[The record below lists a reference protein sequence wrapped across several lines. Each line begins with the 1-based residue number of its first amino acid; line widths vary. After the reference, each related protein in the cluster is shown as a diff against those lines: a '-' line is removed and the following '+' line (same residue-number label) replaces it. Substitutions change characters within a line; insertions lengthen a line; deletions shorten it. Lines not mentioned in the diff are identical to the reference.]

1 MAATT
6 LTAAST
12 FALLLL
18 SGIAC
23 NTEERC
29 EMSDAA
35 SLIQK
40 EAYIHSFEKEAYHPG
55 NEAKETF
62 STDEQI
68 EEHVMESIRNVVNS
82 GRTNVENKY
91 EKLVETG
98 AKASDDLMRL
108 TRKMD
113 LAKAHGMHSVEAGNA
128 MDSVQRTVHRGTAAA
143 AGQVVERV
151 EMIKQA
157 QEDPLI
163 NDKVRDA
170 VHSVVTLNR
179 TGEEERFTDFYYKLN
194 VTKPDVPEYVQNNDW
209 TLSARPEGTLRQAVT
224 GASKD
229 FFRATK
235 EYNDRTYG
243 EQSGKEIVKD
253 IVRESGPS
261 AEQIMAK
268 DAMTEQHEA
277 SLIAREAHIRKVTE
291 QLDSAIEK
299 VGGISSMPLAR
310 TEVKEKQMQ
319 SLEQFQQDQ
328 DAVKQQA
335 MEAMEMDASKSLAD
349 LSAELGI
356 DADLSSEAS
365 LDEQDATKELKI
377 SDSTAEQIS
386 TGIDAEAQDSAANRQ
401 GAFAAAL
408 VTFLTLM
415 RCS

>member
-1 MAATT
+1 M
-6 LTAAST
+6 
-12 FALLLL
+12 
-18 SGIAC
+18 
-23 NTEERC
+23 
-29 EMSDAA
+29 DA
-35 SLIQK
+35 
-40 EAYIHSFEKEAYHPG
+40 
-55 NEAKETF
+55 
-62 STDEQI
+62 
-68 EEHVMESIRNVVNS
+68 VR
-82 GRTNVENKY
+82 RT
-91 EKLVETG
+91 
-98 AKASDDLMRL
+98 S
-108 TRKMD
+108 
-113 LAKAHGMHSVEAGNA
+113 
-128 MDSVQRTVHRGTAAA
+128 HRGVAGA
-143 AGQVVERV
+143 AGEVIERV
-151 EMIKQA
+151 EMVKQA
-157 QEDPLI
+157 QEDPFI
-163 NDKVRDA
+163 NDKVREAVDA
-170 VHSVVTLNR
+170 VVELNR

>member
-194 VTKPDVPEYVQNNDW
+194 VTKPDVPEYVTNNDW
-209 TLSARPEGTLRQAVT
+209 TLSARPEGTLRQAAT
-224 GASKD
+224 GAAKD

-235 EYNDRTYG
+235 EHNDNQYG
-243 EQSGKEIVKD
+243 EQSGREIVKG
-253 IVRESGPS
+253 IVKESGPTKEDLIEDMEREERHQQS
-261 AEQIMAK
+261 AME
-268 DAMTEQHEA
+268 
-277 SLIAREAHIRKVTE
+277 REAHIQKVTRE
-291 QLDSAIEK
+291 LDAAINQA
-299 VGGISSMPLAR
+299 GGISEIPES
-310 TEVKEKQMQ
+310 KEAVVDEQKE
-319 SLEQFQQDQ
+319 SLEQFQKDQ
-328 DAVKQQA
+328 DEVKQKVMDSIQ
-335 MEAMEMDASKSLAD
+335 EDASASMSDLAD
-349 LSAELGI
+349 ELGLEG
-356 DADLSSEAS
+356 DLEEQAS
-365 LDEQDATKELKI
+365 LDSKDPTKELEVSDETLQGVEMKEESAGARI
-377 SDSTAEQIS
+377 SLTAGVLLI
-386 TGIDAEAQDSAANRQ
+386 T
-401 GAFAAAL
+401 AL
-408 VTFLTLM
+408 VGG
-415 RCS
+415 SQ